1 MNKITLIA
9 AIGLV
14 ALSASASASQQLAQ
28 SKACLSCH
36 QVAKK
41 VVGPAFQDVS
51 KKYKGDAKAEEHIK
65 GVIKNGSKGVW
76 GAVPM
81 AKQSQVNDDEAAALA
96 KWIMSL

>member
-1 MNKITLIA
+1 MMKIALFA
-9 AIGLV
+9 ATALV
-14 ALSASASASQQLAQ
+14 ALSGSAVASQQLAQ
-28 SKACLSCH
+28 TKACLSCH

-81 AKQSQVNDDEAAALA
+81 AKQPQVNDDEAATLA

>member
-1 MNKITLIA
+1 MNKIALFSAVALIA
-9 AIGLV
+9 LAV
-14 ALSASASASQQLAQ
+14 PAVASQKLAQ
-28 SKACLSCH
+28 DKACLSCH

-41 VVGPAFQDVS
+41 VVGPAFQDVA
-51 KKYKGDAKAEEHIK
+51 KKYKGDAKAEEHII

-81 AKQSQVNDDEAAALA
+81 SKQPQANDADAAALA

>member
-1 MNKITLIA
+1 MKQTALIA
-9 AIGLV
+9 V
-14 ALSASASASQQLAQ
+14 ALIALSGTAAASQQLAQ
-28 SKACLSCH
+28 TKACMSCH

-41 VVGPAFQDVS
+41 VVGPAFQDVA
-51 KKYKGDAKAEEHIK
+51 KKYKGDAKAEDHIK

-81 AKQSQVNDDEAAALA
+81 AKQPQVNDDEAATLA

>member
-1 MNKITLIA
+1 MKQTALIA
-9 AIGLV
+9 VTLL
-14 ALSASASASQQLAQ
+14 ALSGSAVASQQLAQ
-28 SKACLSCH
+28 TKACMSCH

-41 VVGPAFQDVS
+41 VVGPAFQDVA
-51 KKYKGDAKAEEHIK
+51 KKYKGDSKAEDHIK

-81 AKQSQVNDDEAAALA
+81 AKQPQVSDDEAATLA

>member
-1 MNKITLIA
+1 MNKIALFSAAALIA
-9 AIGLV
+9 LAGPAI
-14 ALSASASASQQLAQ
+14 ASQKLAQ
-28 SKACLSCH
+28 DKACLSCH

-41 VVGPAFQDVS
+41 VVGPAFQDVA
-51 KKYKGDAKAEEHIK
+51 KKYKGDAKAEAHIV

-81 AKQSQVNDDEAAALA
+81 SKQPQANDADAAALA

>member
-9 AIGLV
+9 AA
-14 ALSASASASQQLAQ
+14 ALISLSGSAFASQQLAQ
-28 SKACLSCH
+28 SKACMSCH

-41 VVGPAFQDVS
+41 VVGPAFQDVA
-51 KKYKGDAKAEEHIK
+51 KKYKGDAQAEAHLV

-81 AKQSQVNDDEAAALA
+81 AKQPQVNDADAAALA

>member
-9 AIGLV
+9 AA
-14 ALSASASASQQLAQ
+14 ALISLSGSAFASQQLAQ
-28 SKACLSCH
+28 SKACMSCH

-41 VVGPAFQDVS
+41 VVGPAFQDVA
-51 KKYKGDAKAEEHIK
+51 KKYKGDAKAEEHIV

-81 AKQSQVNDDEAAALA
+81 AKQPQVNDADAATLA

>member
-1 MNKITLIA
+1 MKHTALIA
-9 AIGLV
+9 AAMLV
-14 ALSASASASQQLAQ
+14 ALSGSAAASQQLAQ

-41 VVGPAFQDVS
+41 VVGPAFQDVA
-51 KKYKGDAKAEEHIK
+51 KKYKGDAKAEEHIV

-81 AKQSQVNDDEAAALA
+81 AKQPQVNDADAATLA

>member
-9 AIGLV
+9 AA
-14 ALSASASASQQLAQ
+14 ALISLSGSAFANQQLAQ
-28 SKACLSCH
+28 SKACMSCH

-41 VVGPAFQDVS
+41 VVGPAFQDVA
-51 KKYKGDAKAEEHIK
+51 KKYKGDAKAEGHIVD
-65 GVIKNGSKGVW
+65 VIKSGSKGVW

-81 AKQSQVNDDEAAALA
+81 AKQPQVNDADAATLA

>member
-1 MNKITLIA
+1 MKHTILIA
-9 AIGLV
+9 SVLI
-14 ALSASASASQQLAQ
+14 ALSGAASASQQLAQ
-28 SKACLSCH
+28 SKTCLSCH

-51 KKYKGDAKAEEHIK
+51 KKYKGDAKAEDHIK

-81 AKQSQVNDDEAAALA
+81 AKQPQVNEEEAAALA
-96 KWIMSL
+96 KWILSL